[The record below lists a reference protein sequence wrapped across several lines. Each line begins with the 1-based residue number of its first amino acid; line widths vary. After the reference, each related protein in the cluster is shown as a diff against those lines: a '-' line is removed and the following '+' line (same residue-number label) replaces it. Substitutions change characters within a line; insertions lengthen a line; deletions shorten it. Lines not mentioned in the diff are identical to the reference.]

1 MYTVLITDD
10 EPATQN
16 SLSTAVHWQQF
27 GVDKVLVADD
37 GYQALN
43 IMARNKID
51 LLITDIQMP
60 HMDGI
65 TLLKEV
71 RNSYP
76 ETHCII
82 LTAYNEFEYARAA
95 VKLGVE
101 NFLLKPLVKEELEE
115 TIEKAL
121 NNIYAHQAISR
132 QLFRDNILLRWA
144 KGSIIS
150 SELSDRSELLG
161 LNLYLAEY
169 CTVCIGTRQACP
181 VLSSFCNICLGHLER
196 TYKVQLF
203 RNDHDQP
210 VFIIGSKKI
219 SKEQLISCFQDEAVK
234 MGITEDLLIAIGN
247 IVTNADS
254 LCESYRSSRRLLQFP
269 VSAASGMFLSIEG
282 QSPDHKLERLIQELD
297 HIYLELKDEALEEAL
312 LSFSDK
318 FYDLITEEPLL
329 SVSEAL
335 SKCLFQ
341 VFRQEFPNQSEVQE
355 QLNNRIRLL
364 PPLTS
369 REDTSH
375 EVLEVLRY
383 SHLLFC
389 YYIEQ
394 LSPIIQAALRY
405 IHKHYSECITIQDF
419 CVKAKVN
426 SAYLGYLFK
435 KETGMFFN
443 NYLTQYRICCSIHLL
458 LDTDMKISDIADRV
472 GFSYPSYYISC
483 FKKQT
488 GISPI
493 KYRAGQQH

>member
-16 SLSTAVHWQQF
+16 SLSTAVHWQHF
-27 GVDKVLVADD
+27 GVDTILVASD

-43 IMARNKID
+43 IMATNKVD

-71 RNSYP
+71 RSTYP
-76 ETHCII
+76 DTRCII
-82 LTAYNEFEYARAA
+82 LTAYNEFEYARSA
-95 VKLGVE
+95 VRLGVE
-101 NFLLKPLVKEELEE
+101 TFLLKPLVKEELEE

-121 NNIYAHQAISR
+121 NNIYSHQVISR

-144 KGSIIS
+144 KGSITAM
-150 SELSDRSELLG
+150 ELSDRSELLD

-169 CTVCIGTRQACP
+169 CTVCIGIRQECP
-181 VLSSFCNICLGHLER
+181 VLTSFCNICLGHLEAAYR
-196 TYKVQLF
+196 VQFF

-210 VFIIGSKKI
+210 VFIIGGKHI
-219 SKEQLISCFQDEAVK
+219 AKEQLISCFQNEADK
-234 MGITEDLLIAIGN
+234 MGITETLLIAIGTV
-247 IVTNADS
+247 VTNADS
-254 LCESYRSSRRLLQFP
+254 LCESYRTARRLLQF
-269 VSAASGMFLSIEG
+269 SASQTTGMFLSAEG
-282 QSPDHKLERLIQELD
+282 QSPAHKLEYLAQELD
-297 HIYLELKDEALEEAL
+297 QIYLELKEDALEESL
-312 LSFSDK
+312 YDFSNK
-318 FYDLITEEPLL
+318 LYHLVTETPLL

-335 SKCLFQ
+335 SKCLFHL
-341 VFRQEFPNQSEVQE
+341 FSQEFPAQSEVRE
-355 QLNNRIRLL
+355 QLYNRIRLI
-364 PPLTS
+364 PPNLEKEDFI
-369 REDTSH
+369 REVR
-375 EVLEVLRY
+375 EVLKY

-405 IHKHYSECITIQDF
+405 IHKHYKECITIQDF

-435 KETGMFFN
+435 KETSMFFN
-443 NYLTQYRICCSIHLL
+443 NYLIQYRICCSIHLL
-458 LDTDMKISDIADRV
+458 LDTDMKISDIAENV
-472 GFSYPSYYISC
+472 GFSYASYYISC

-493 KYRAGQQH
+493 KYRAGYQH

>member
-144 KGSIIS
+144 KGSITS

-181 VLSSFCNICLGHLER
+181 VLSSFCNICLGYLER

-219 SKEQLISCFQDEAVK
+219 SKEQ
-234 MGITEDLLIAIGN
+234 
-247 IVTNADS
+247 
-254 LCESYRSSRRLLQFP
+254 RLLYRCKH
-269 VSAASGMFLSIEG
+269 G
-282 QSPDHKLERLIQELD
+282 LI
-297 HIYLELKDEALEEAL
+297 
-312 LSFSDK
+312 
-318 FYDLITEEPLL
+318 
-329 SVSEAL
+329 
-335 SKCLFQ
+335 
-341 VFRQEFPNQSEVQE
+341 
-355 QLNNRIRLL
+355 
-364 PPLTS
+364 
-369 REDTSH
+369 
-375 EVLEVLRY
+375 
-383 SHLLFC
+383 
-389 YYIEQ
+389 
-394 LSPIIQAALRY
+394 
-405 IHKHYSECITIQDF
+405 
-419 CVKAKVN
+419 
-426 SAYLGYLFK
+426 
-435 KETGMFFN
+435 
-443 NYLTQYRICCSIHLL
+443 
-458 LDTDMKISDIADRV
+458 
-472 GFSYPSYYISC
+472 
-483 FKKQT
+483 
-488 GISPI
+488 
-493 KYRAGQQH
+493 